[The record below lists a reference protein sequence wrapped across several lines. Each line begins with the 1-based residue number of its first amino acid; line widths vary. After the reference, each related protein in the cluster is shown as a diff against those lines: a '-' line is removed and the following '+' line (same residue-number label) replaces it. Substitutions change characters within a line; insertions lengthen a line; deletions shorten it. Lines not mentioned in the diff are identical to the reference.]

1 MLHRDAAFWIT
12 NSDGRT
18 RIVIMLSVNRRD
30 QRIWVER
37 WEEIPRIR
45 PNWSTADYSRIP
57 GLMQSLTLNAGVEYE
72 SLPLEIPAE
81 KLFDGLPENIPR
93 GEFLFIP
100 NKLNA
105 FNKKIW
111 RAYQ

>member
-1 MLHRDAAFWIT
+1 
-12 NSDGRT
+12 
-18 RIVIMLSVNRRD
+18 
-30 QRIWVER
+30 
-37 WEEIPRIR
+37 
-45 PNWSTADYSRIP
+45 
-57 GLMQSLTLNAGVEYE
+57 MQSLTLNAGVEYE